1 MPDTVG
7 MRRGLTYA
15 DAATLMGGGSNALV
29 RALDS
34 ALGGLLLVATAGTS
48 ELAISLFDAKS
59 ELTRL
64 SENLARSLG
73 QRQEGLGRLDRSK
86 RMAAAHTVIVVTA
99 FFAAVRD
106 ADLPFRQEVL
116 RLGRRDQIAVASG
129 AQATNNTLGD
139 LAEQL
144 RDSAI
149 PPLSPAMTISSTGRE
164 LGHFYRTL
172 GGRLLD
178 YISGLAAWDDMSET
192 ERQHTEVRLAD
203 EIPDEAVRGWETLF
217 RQLATDFP
225 ELDFYVDR
233 ADHEATRR
241 ELGQVAT
248 GLAALQER
256 LEGVSDRVADGT
268 RDALVRGYRA
278 ELGRAIVN
286 SGDVP
291 AYLEIPTLH
300 EGYIDP
306 DYRVA
311 SVTSTDQI
319 HTEEFWGT
327 QPVHDDFAA
336 FLVAY
341 LSSVEAAERPLLLL
355 GQPGAGKSVLTK
367 FIAGRLPAQDFLV
380 VRVVLRQAP
389 ADADIQTQIEDAV
402 RRATGE
408 QVGWPAL
415 SRTAGA
421 ALRLVMLD
429 GFDELLQSTG
439 VGQSSYLR
447 EVAAFQEREADQER
461 PVAVI
466 VTSRVAVADRAQL
479 PAAGGVALRLEPFRD
494 QQIEGWL
501 GIWNGHNAAC
511 LARRDLQ
518 QLPLPAV
525 LAHRALAEQPLLLL
539 MLALYDAD
547 DNGLQREAGTLSTSD
562 LYERL
567 LGRFARREVAKNH
580 PAYGDEETEAA
591 AQDELHRLSIAAI
604 AMFHRGRQWV
614 THAELDVD
622 LQGLLNEPAKQRDDF
637 RAPVTPG
644 ADTVGRFFFVHR
656 VRSERAG
663 QELTAIEFLHATFGE
678 YLVARLIVNELA
690 TLLAVA
696 ELDLAGA
703 RAPQINPDFLLD
715 VLAFTPLTVRATVI
729 ETLAAR
735 LGEMALPRRDRLR
748 RMLVPLFRAV
758 ATGTAG
764 VRAGNYRPVPQTPA
778 GRQAIQSLNLLVL
791 TAMTGDG
798 VTARELFGADV
809 ADADLLAAW
818 RSTAMLWYAQCS
830 QEGWHTLTQTVR
842 IARLGDRRDRD
853 LQINAPS
860 PGWLPE
866 PIDPLWSAQLPD
878 DVIAP
883 PFGWGSNMDDL
894 KRTGAFLHDQL
905 SDHLVHPVEVLPYAA
920 SAPGLSASFAALP
933 AGGAMSA
940 MRALLEVWVASA
952 ERAHDRLV
960 DAYDAGLV
968 VARWAFGPENWRD
981 RGFFLTLLLRQAA
994 ADKADLPE
1002 PLLRRIA
1009 ELCDELVR
1017 ISEIPQDVSPEFRY
1031 WAEQVV
1037 AQGILPPDRQP

>member
-1 MPDTVG
+1 MN
-7 MRRGLTYA
+7 RGLTYA
-15 DAATLMGGGSNALV
+15 DAATLMGGGSSALV

-34 ALGGLLLVATAGTS
+34 ALGGLLLIATAGTS

-73 QRQEGLGRLDRSK
+73 QRREGLGRLDRSK
-86 RMAAAHTVIVVTA
+86 RMAAAHTVIVMTA

-106 ADLPFRQEVL
+106 ADLPFRPEVL
-116 RLGRRDQIAVASG
+116 RLGRRDEVAVASG
-129 AQATNNTLGD
+129 ADAPSNTLAAV
-139 LAEQL
+139 AEQL
-144 RDSAI
+144 RNSEI
-149 PPLSPAMTISSTGRE
+149 PPLSPAMTIDGTARE
-164 LGHFYRTL
+164 LGRFYRTL
-172 GGRLLD
+172 GGRLRD
-178 YISGLAAWDDMSET
+178 YVSGLVAWDEMSET
-192 ERQHTEVRLAD
+192 ERQRTEGRLAD
-203 EIPDEAVRGWETLF
+203 EIPADAVGRWETLF

-225 ELDFYVDR
+225 ELAFYVDR

-256 LEGVSDRVADGT
+256 LHSTSDPITDGI
-268 RDALVRGYRA
+268 REALVRGYRA
-278 ELGRAIVN
+278 ELGRAIVE

-311 SVTSTDQI
+311 SVSSADQI
-319 HTEEFWGT
+319 HTEGFWGT
-327 QPVHDDFAA
+327 RPVHDDLAA

-389 ADADIQTQIEDAV
+389 ADADVQTQIEDAV

-408 QVGWPAL
+408 QVRWPGL

-421 ALRLVMLD
+421 ALRLVILD
-429 GFDELLQSTG
+429 GFDELLQSIG

-466 VTSRVAVADRAQL
+466 VTSRVAVADRAKL
-479 PAAGGVALRLEPFRD
+479 PTAGAAAVRLEPFRD
-494 QQIEGWL
+494 RQIERWL
-501 GIWNGHNAAC
+501 RIWNGRNAVC
-511 LARRDLQ
+511 LARRDMQ

-547 DNGLQREAGTLSTSD
+547 ANDLQREAGTLSTPD

-567 LGRFARREVAKNH
+567 LGRFARREVAKND
-580 PAYGDEETEAA
+580 PECSDGETEAA
-591 AQDELHRLSIAAI
+591 VQDELHRLSIAAI

-622 LQGLLNEPAKQRDDF
+622 LHGLLNEPAKQRDDF

-644 ADTVGRFFFVHR
+644 AHTIGRFFFVHR

-663 QELTAIEFLHATFGE
+663 QEFTAIEFLHATFGE
-678 YLVARLIVNELA
+678 YLVARLVMNEVA

-703 RAPQINPDFLLD
+703 RAPQINPDLLLD
-715 VLAFTPLTVRATVI
+715 VLAFTPLTLRATVI

-735 LGEMALPRRDRLR
+735 LGELAPPRRDRLR
-748 RMLVPLFRAV
+748 GVLVSLFRSV
-758 ATGTAG
+758 ATGAAG
-764 VRAGNYRPVPQTPA
+764 VRTGNYRPIPQTPA
-778 GRQAIQSLNLLVL
+778 GRQAMQSLNLLVL
-791 TAMTGDG
+791 AALAGDG
-798 VTARELFGADV
+798 VTAREIFGVEAEIPET
-809 ADADLLAAW
+809 W
-818 RSTAMLWYAQCS
+818 RSTAMLWYAECS
-830 QEGWHTLTQTVR
+830 EEGWRTLIQTVR
-842 IARLGDRRDRD
+842 ITRLGDRRDRD
-853 LQINAPS
+853 LLINVPPS
-860 PGWLPE
+860 AWSPE
-866 PIDPLWSAQLPD
+866 SIDPLWFARFLD
-878 DVIAP
+878 YKGYVP
-883 PFGWGSNMDDL
+883 PFGWGHGNMDEL
-894 KRTGAFLHDQL
+894 KRTGTFLRDQPFNDL
-905 SDHLVHPVEVLPYAA
+905 LHAVDVFPY
-920 SAPGLSASFAALP
+920 SATPGLNTSFAAVP
-933 AGGAMSA
+933 ADGAVSA
-940 MRALLEVWVASA
+940 MHALLEVWVASA
-952 ERAHDRLV
+952 EREHERLV
-960 DAYDAGLV
+960 NAYDACLV
-968 VARWAFGPENWRD
+968 VARYAFAPDNWCD
-981 RGFFLTLLLRQAA
+981 RRLFLMLLLRQAA
-994 ADKADLPE
+994 ADKSDLPE
-1002 PLLRRIA
+1002 PLLRRIS
-1009 ELCDELVR
+1009 ELCDALVR
-1017 ISEIPQDVSPEFRY
+1017 VNVIPQDIPPEFRY

-1037 AQGILPPDRQP
+1037 PEGTLPPDRQP